1 MNIKVPSS
9 VICSQ
14 FHVPPTNAVTTI
26 ELPQW
31 RKAPCFCPE
40 ILLGLWHHAAWLA
53 LLLSFP
59 PLLAQDFTV
68 ISPGFFYSI
77 NNQSPNPTLTLVR
90 GKTYTFS
97 VATFL
102 VHPFQILSS
111 GTVVGN
117 NISLGTIM
125 YTVAM
130 NAPATNS
137 LGY

>member
-1 MNIKVPSS
+1 MNIKVPGI

-40 ILLGLWHHAAWLA
+40 ILLGLRHHAAWLA

-77 NNQSPNPTLTLVR
+77 NNQSPNPTLTLVQ

-97 VATFL
+97 VATSS
-102 VHPFQILSS
+102 VHPFQILSP
-111 GTVVGN
+111 GTAVGN
-117 NISLGTIM
+117 G
-125 YTVAM
+125 VA
-130 NAPATNS
+130 
-137 LGY
+137 GR